1 MKKTDRGRM
10 PRALPLGDILEQYLT
25 ERGLGERL
33 HKYRAF
39 SCWKQAVGPQ
49 IAAQTQ
55 PLRIRDG
62 ILEVRVAHPVW
73 MQQLQLL
80 KPRILARLAEH
91 LGPDAIRDLYLRQ
104 GRVEGTQ
111 AGATQSSAPAW
122 KNQKLDEADEKR
134 IAAALA
140 PITDADLRRNLERVM
155 RRQAQLEK
163 ARREAQ
169 ASKSDAS
176 SS

>member
-49 IAAQTQ
+49 VAAQTQ

-104 GRVEGTQ
+104 GRVE
-111 AGATQSSAPAW
+111 APASGAQSAAPSW
-122 KNQKLDEADEKR
+122 KTIRLNAEDEQR

-140 PITDADLRRNLERVM
+140 AVVDAELRRQMERVM
-155 RRQAQLEK
+155 RRQLQLEK
-163 ARREAQ
+163 ARRAAQ
-169 ASKSDAS
+169 SSAPDSSAS
-176 SS
+176 